1 MTLSFGS
8 TVQSLGLPTQYHCHF
23 ARGRGSTAGGGGG
36 CSTACKS
43 EETWSSNHLCQV
55 MHAREV
61 DRSSSSTPTRRL
73 VEIRSYIAN
82 NELYYT
88 WNLNDQTERSYAT
101 D

>member
-8 TVQSLGLPTQYHCHF
+8 TVQSLGLPTPIHCHF

-43 EETWSSNHLCQV
+43 EETWSSHHLCQV

-61 DRSSSSTPTRRL
+61 DRPLNYCR
-73 VEIRSYIAN
+73 EIAKEDCAKQKPN
-82 NELYYT
+82 
-88 WNLNDQTERSYAT
+88 
-101 D
+101 